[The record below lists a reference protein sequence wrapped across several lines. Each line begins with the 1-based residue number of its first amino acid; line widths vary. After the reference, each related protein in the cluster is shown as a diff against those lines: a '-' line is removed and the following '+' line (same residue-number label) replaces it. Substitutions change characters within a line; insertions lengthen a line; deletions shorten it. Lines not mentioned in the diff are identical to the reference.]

1 MKQTGFL
8 SNILTTRKNVI
19 EFIAGAIL
27 VGFGVEFIAGSIYG
41 HFNFLHK
48 NLIFLAIGTLL
59 VVVGLIFFI
68 LKLIGD
74 KRLIKEIDG
83 FLVIE
88 KSNKSIIHID
98 SYDFADEMSRNI
110 ESAFHEDTGLKKIWN
125 KTEFQIG
132 KRTDNYK
139 GVLKIINE
147 AAEYYLLEKL
157 STHLSEYFNSEG
169 HDKNQIVEYERQDIP
184 DILLKNR
191 FLELFSKPM
200 EHRAAFLPDNE
211 EVKEDDDSG
220 GVIVASFSNG
230 AMFSHFDL
238 TLPKDSKIKRNAD
251 NSISIIT
258 KRFTLN
264 IASITSGVNTYIP
277 WEFCEYYLK
286 LKNPQDL
293 SELIVTFRVEIIFH
307 FGAFFRTIGWQY
319 YHWIDS
325 FINELVENFE
335 QEYYFNTKI
344 EWDKAYTIIK
354 SVQNLTD
361 KPAASRVSKGD
372 FTPCSSQNRT

>member
-1 MKQTGFL
+1 MKKIEFL

-41 HFNFLHK
+41 HFNFHHK
-48 NLIFLAIGTLL
+48 NLFFLVIGIILSL
-59 VVVGLIFFI
+59 IGLIFFI
-68 LKLIGD
+68 LKLLGD
-74 KRLIKEIDG
+74 KRVIKEIDG
-83 FLVIE
+83 FLVID
-88 KSNKSIIHID
+88 KSNKSVINID

-110 ESAFHEDTGLKKIWN
+110 ESAFHEDAGLKKIWS
-125 KTEFQIG
+125 KTEFQIE
-132 KRTDNYK
+132 KRSDNYQE
-139 GVLKIINE
+139 VLKIINE

-169 HDKNQIVEYERQDIP
+169 HDKNQIVEHERNDIP
-184 DILLKNR
+184 DILLRNR

-211 EVKEDDDSG
+211 EAKEEDDDNRG
-220 GVIVASFSNG
+220 IIVASFSNG
-230 AMFSHFDL
+230 AMFSRFDL
-238 TLPKDSKIKRNAD
+238 TLPKDSKVKRNSD
-251 NSISIIT
+251 NSISIKT

-293 SELIVTFRVEIIFH
+293 SELIITFRIEIIFH
-307 FGAFFRTIGWQY
+307 FGSFFRTIGWQY
-319 YHWIDS
+319 YQWIDS
-325 FINELVENFE
+325 FLNELVENFE
-335 QEYYFNTKI
+335 QEYYFKTKI
-344 EWDKAYTIIK
+344 DWDKAFTIIK
-354 SVQNLTD
+354 SIENLTD
-361 KPAASRVSKGD
+361 NPDAKIDIANNEA
-372 FTPCSSQNRT
+372 